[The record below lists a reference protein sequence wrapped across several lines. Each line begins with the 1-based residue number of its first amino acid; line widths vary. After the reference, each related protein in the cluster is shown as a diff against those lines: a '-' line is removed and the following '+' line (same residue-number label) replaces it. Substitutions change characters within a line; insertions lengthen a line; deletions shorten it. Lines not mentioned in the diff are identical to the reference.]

1 MNMPANVLLRMI
13 SIAFCMITPLTSS
26 ALAQDYSPDA
36 VSMFRELKQQPN
48 DLARYAYLLRE
59 IPKLPVSDQQ
69 LAMQMFASVE
79 NELGLY
85 NEAVHDFPLKSYIA
99 ADATLPTPAEWKPAD
114 AAEVITQLAAD
125 RRIVLI
131 NEAHHD
137 AHTRQLTLTLLP
149 RLRALGFDYFAVE
162 ALSDKDDQLMQRG
175 YPVKDSGTQYLH
187 EPTYGDI
194 VRTAIKL
201 GFTLVPYDADTG
213 PMQDREAG
221 QANNLYRKVFAR
233 DPHARLFVHAG
244 YAHIDKAKGRLGNTA
259 PMAMHLQQLTG
270 IEPLS
275 IDQTQFREQL
285 PGKPDAYQKLI
296 KDFPPNGPTVLVN
309 RTTGRPWSAHP
320 DWYDLNVLLPPADT
334 GGVESGYIQ
343 PLTTVRDTDRD
354 HLMLA
359 NRLNKQRPDWL
370 TLRNERIPYAIRT
383 TLCKTRFPCVV
394 DAHYVNEPDEAIAA
408 DRYAFMQGDAASRLY
423 LRPGRYR
430 LRAWDIRGKTLSQ
443 KIITVH

>member
-1 MNMPANVLLRMI
+1 MPNWMAPRVAF
-13 SIAFCMITPLTSS
+13 IAIGLATPLSVPVS
-26 ALAQDYSPDA
+26 AQDYSPDA
-36 VSMFRELKQQPN
+36 VRMFHELKQQPN
-48 DLARYAYLLRE
+48 DLARYAYLLGE
-59 IPKLPVSDQQ
+59 IPKLPASDQQ
-69 LAMQMFASVE
+69 LAMQMFAAVE

-85 NEAVHDFPLKSYIA
+85 NEAVHDFPLKSYIPV
-99 ADATLPTPAEWKPAD
+99 DATLPTPAEWKPAD

-137 AHTRQLTLTLLP
+137 AHTRQLTLALLP

-162 ALSDKDDQLMQRG
+162 ALSDKDGQLMQRG
-175 YPVKDSGTQYLH
+175 YPVKDSGTEYLH
-187 EPTYGDI
+187 EPAYGDI

-201 GFTLVPYDADTG
+201 GFALVPYDADSGTI
-213 PMQDREAG
+213 QDREAG

-259 PMAMHLQQLTG
+259 SMAMHLQQLTG

-285 PGKPDAYQKLI
+285 PAKPDAYRKLI
-296 KDFPPNGPTVLVN
+296 GDFPPDGPTVLVN
-309 RTTGRPWSAHP
+309 RSTGRPWSDHP
-320 DWYDLNVLLPPADT
+320 EQYDLNVLLPPAST
-334 GGVESGYIQ
+334 GGIESGLVQ
-343 PLTTVRDTDRD
+343 PLTTVRDADRD
-354 HLMLA
+354 HLMLP

-383 TLCKTRFPCVV
+383 TLCKTRVPCVV
-394 DAHYVNEPDEAIAA
+394 DAHYINESDEAIAA
-408 DRYAFMQGDAASRLY
+408 DRYAFMQGDAASKLY

-430 LRAWDIRGKTLSQ
+430 LRAWDIRGRTLSRET
-443 KIITVH
+443 ITVGEH

>member
-1 MNMPANVLLRMI
+1 MFHELR
-13 SIAFCMITPLTSS
+13 
-26 ALAQDYSPDA
+26 
-36 VSMFRELKQQPN
+36 QQPN
-48 DLARYAYLLRE
+48 DLARYAYLLSV
-59 IPKLPVSDQQ
+59 IPKLSVSDQQ

-99 ADATLPTPAEWKPAD
+99 VDATLPTPAEWKPAD

-137 AHTRQLTLTLLP
+137 AHTRLLTLALLP
-149 RLRALGFDYFAVE
+149 RLRALGFNYFAVE
-162 ALSDKDDQLMQRG
+162 TLSDKDDQLMQRG
-175 YPVKDSGTQYLH
+175 YPVKDSGTEYLH

-201 GFTLVPYDADTG
+201 GFTLVSYDADTG
-213 PMQDREAG
+213 TMQDREAG
-221 QANNLYRKVFAR
+221 QANNLYRKVLTR

-285 PGKPDAYQKLI
+285 PGKPDAYQKLTR
-296 KDFPPNGPTVLVN
+296 DFPPDGPTVLVN

-320 DWYDLNVLLPPADT
+320 DRYDLNVLLPPADT
-334 GGVESGYIQ
+334 GGIESGYIQ

-359 NRLNKQRPDWL
+359 NHLNRQRPDWL
-370 TLRNERIPYAIRT
+370 TLRNGRIPYAIGT

-394 DAHYVNEPDEAIAA
+394 DAHYVNEPDEAISA
-408 DRYAFMQGDAASRLY
+408 DRYAFMQGDAASKLY

-430 LRAWDIRGKTLSQ
+430 LRAWDIRGRTLSQ
-443 KIITVH
+443 KTITVH

>member
-1 MNMPANVLLRMI
+1 MPNWAPRVAF
-13 SIAFCMITPLTSS
+13 IAVGLAMPLTAPLS
-26 ALAQDYSPDA
+26 AQDYSLDA
-36 VSMFRELKQQPN
+36 VSMFHELKQQPN
-48 DLARYAYLLRE
+48 DLARYAYLIRE
-59 IPKLPVSDQQ
+59 IPRLPVSDQQ

-99 ADATLPTPAEWKPAD
+99 VDASLPTPTEWKPAD

-137 AHTRQLTLTLLP
+137 AHTRQLTLALLP

-175 YPVKDSGTQYLH
+175 YPVKDSGTEYLH

-213 PMQDREAG
+213 ADREAG

-285 PGKPDAYQKLI
+285 PGKPDAYQQLI

-309 RTTGRPWSAHP
+309 RSTGRPWSAHP
-320 DWYDLNVLLPPADT
+320 DRYDLNVLLPPADT

-443 KIITVH
+443 KIITVGEP

>member
-1 MNMPANVLLRMI
+1 MPKRMAPRMAFIAAGLATSLTAPI
-13 SIAFCMITPLTSS
+13 S
-26 ALAQDYSPDA
+26 AQDYSPGA
-36 VSMFRELKQQPN
+36 VSMFHELKQQPN

-69 LAMQMFASVE
+69 LAMQMFASLE

-99 ADATLPTPAEWKPAD
+99 VDATLPTPAEWKPAD
-114 AAEVITQLAAD
+114 AAEIITQLAAD
-125 RRIVLI
+125 RHIVLI

-137 AHTRQLTLTLLP
+137 AHTRQLTLALLP

-175 YPVKDSGTQYLH
+175 YPVKDSGTEYLH

-194 VRTAIKL
+194 VRSAIKL

-213 PMQDREAG
+213 TMQAREAG

-259 PMAMHLQQLTG
+259 PMAMYLQQLTG

-296 KDFPPNGPTVLVN
+296 GDFPSNGPIVLVN

-320 DWYDLNVLLPPADT
+320 DWYDLDVLLPPADT

-354 HLMLA
+354 HLMLP
-359 NRLNKQRPDWL
+359 NHLNKQRPDWL

-394 DAHYVNEPDEAIAA
+394 DAHYINEPDEAITA
-408 DRYAFMQGDAASRLY
+408 DRYVFMQGDAESKLY

-430 LRAWDIRGKTLSQ
+430 LRAWDIRGRTLSQ
-443 KIITVH
+443 KIITAGER

>member
-1 MNMPANVLLRMI
+1 MPNRMAPRVAF
-13 SIAFCMITPLTSS
+13 IAAGLAMSLIAPVS
-26 ALAQDYSPDA
+26 AQDYSPDA
-36 VSMFRELKQQPN
+36 VGMFHELKQQPN

-99 ADATLPTPAEWKPAD
+99 VDATLPTPAEWKPAD

-137 AHTRQLTLTLLP
+137 AHTRQLTLALLP
-149 RLRALGFDYFAVE
+149 RLRALGFNYFAVE

-175 YPVKDSGTQYLH
+175 YPVKDSGTEYLH
-187 EPTYGDI
+187 EPAYGDI
-194 VRTAIKL
+194 LRSAIKL

-213 PMQDREAG
+213 TMQDREAG
-221 QANNLYRKVFAR
+221 QANNLYREVFAR

-296 KDFPPNGPTVLVN
+296 GDFPSDGPIVLVN

-334 GGVESGYIQ
+334 GGDESGYTQ
-343 PLTTVRDTDRD
+343 SLTTVRDTDRD

-359 NRLNKQRPDWL
+359 NHLNKQRPDWL

-394 DAHYVNEPDEAIAA
+394 DAHYVNEPDEAITA
-408 DRYAFMQGDAASRLY
+408 DRYAFMQGDAASKLY

-430 LRAWDIRGKTLSQ
+430 LRAWDIRGRTLSQ
-443 KIITVH
+443 KIITIGEH

>member
-1 MNMPANVLLRMI
+1 MPNWMAPRVAL
-13 SIAFCMITPLTSS
+13 IAAGLAVSLIAPVS
-26 ALAQDYSPDA
+26 AQDYSPDA
-36 VSMFRELKQQPN
+36 VGMFHELKQQPN

-85 NEAVHDFPLKSYIA
+85 NEAVHDFPLKTHIA
-99 ADATLPTPAEWKPAD
+99 VDATLPTPAEWKPAD
-114 AAEVITQLAAD
+114 ATEVITQLATD

-137 AHTRQLTLTLLP
+137 AHTRQLTLALLP
-149 RLRALGFDYFAVE
+149 RLRALGFNYFAVE

-175 YPVKDSGTQYLH
+175 YPVKDSGTEYLH
-187 EPTYGDI
+187 EPAYGDI

-201 GFTLVPYDADTG
+201 GFTLVAYDADTG
-213 PMQDREAG
+213 TMQDREAG

-296 KDFPPNGPTVLVN
+296 KDFPSDGPIVLIN

-320 DWYDLNVLLPPADT
+320 DRYDLNVLLPPADT
-334 GGVESGYIQ
+334 GGGESGYIQ

-359 NRLNKQRPDWL
+359 NHLNKQRPDWL

-394 DAHYVNEPDEAIAA
+394 DAHYVNEPDEAITA

-430 LRAWDIRGKTLSQ
+430 LRAWDIRGRTLSQ
-443 KIITVH
+443 KIITVGEH

>member
-1 MNMPANVLLRMI
+1 MPGKLLFRMI
-13 SIAFCMITPLTSS
+13 PIAFCMITPLVLT
-26 ALAQDYSPDA
+26 ARAQDYSPDA
-36 VSMFRELKQQPN
+36 VSMFHELKRQPN
-48 DLARYAYLLRE
+48 DLARYAYLISV
-59 IPKLPVSDQQ
+59 IPKLSVSDQQ

-99 ADATLPTPAEWKPAD
+99 VDASLPTPAEWKSAD
-114 AAEVITQLAAD
+114 AADVITRLAAD

-137 AHTRQLTLTLLP
+137 AHTRQLTLALLP
-149 RLRALGFDYFAVE
+149 RLRALGFDYFGVE

-175 YPVKDSGTQYLH
+175 YPVKDSGTEYLH
-187 EPTYGDI
+187 EPAYGEI

-201 GFTLVPYDADTG
+201 GFTVVPYDADTG
-213 PMQDREAG
+213 TMQDREAG
-221 QANNLYRKVFAR
+221 QADNLYRKVFAR

-259 PMAMHLQQLTG
+259 PMAMHLQRLTG

-285 PGKPDAYQKLI
+285 PAKPDAYQKLI
-296 KDFPPNGPTVLVN
+296 RDFPPDSPIVLVN
-309 RTTGRPWSAHP
+309 RSTGRPWSDHP
-320 DWYDLNVLLPPADT
+320 ERYDLNVLLPPAST
-334 GGVESGYIQ
+334 GGVESGLIQ

-354 HLMLA
+354 HLMLP
-359 NRLNKQRPDWL
+359 NHLNKQRPDWL
-370 TLRNERIPYAIRT
+370 TLRHERIPYAIRT

-394 DAHYVNEPDEAIAA
+394 DAHYVNEPDEAISA

-423 LRPGRYR
+423 LRPGTYR
-430 LRAWDIRGKTLSQ
+430 LRAWDVRGKTLSQ
-443 KIITVH
+443 KIITIGEH

>member
-1 MNMPANVLLRMI
+1 MPKRMA
-13 SIAFCMITPLTSS
+13 SRVAFIAAGLATSLTASVS
-26 ALAQDYSPDA
+26 AQDYSPDA
-36 VSMFRELKQQPN
+36 VGMFHELKQQPN

-59 IPKLPVSDQQ
+59 IPNLPVSDQQ

-99 ADATLPTPAEWKPAD
+99 VDATLPTPAEWKPAD

-137 AHTRQLTLTLLP
+137 AHTRQLTLALLP
-149 RLRALGFDYFAVE
+149 RLRALGFNYFAVE

-175 YPVKDSGTQYLH
+175 YPVKESGTEYLH
-187 EPTYGDI
+187 EPAYGDI
-194 VRTAIKL
+194 LRSAIKL
-201 GFTLVPYDADTG
+201 GFTLVPYDADAGT
-213 PMQDREAG
+213 MQDREAG
-221 QANNLYRKVFAR
+221 QANNLYREVFAR

-296 KDFPPNGPTVLVN
+296 GDFPSDGPIVLVN

-334 GGVESGYIQ
+334 GGDESGYTQ
-343 PLTTVRDTDRD
+343 SLTTVRDTDRD

-359 NRLNKQRPDWL
+359 NHLNKQRPDWL

-394 DAHYVNEPDEAIAA
+394 DAHYVNEPDEAITA

-430 LRAWDIRGKTLSQ
+430 LRAWDIRGRTLSQ
-443 KIITVH
+443 KIITIGEH

>member
-1 MNMPANVLLRMI
+1 MPKRMA
-13 SIAFCMITPLTSS
+13 SRVAFIAAGLATSLTASVS
-26 ALAQDYSPDA
+26 AQDYSPDA
-36 VSMFRELKQQPN
+36 VSMFHELKQQPN

-99 ADATLPTPAEWKPAD
+99 VDATLPTPAEWKPAD

-137 AHTRQLTLTLLP
+137 AHTRQLTLALLP
-149 RLRALGFDYFAVE
+149 RLRALGFNYFAVE

-175 YPVKDSGTQYLH
+175 YPVKDSGTEYLH
-187 EPTYGDI
+187 EPAYGDI
-194 VRTAIKL
+194 LRSAIKL
-201 GFTLVPYDADTG
+201 GFTLVPYDADAGT
-213 PMQDREAG
+213 MQDREAG
-221 QANNLYRKVFAR
+221 QANNLYREVFAR

-259 PMAMHLQQLTG
+259 PMAMHLKQLTG

-296 KDFPPNGPTVLVN
+296 GDFPSDGPIVLVN

-334 GGVESGYIQ
+334 GGDESGYTQ
-343 PLTTVRDTDRD
+343 SLTTVRDTDRD

-359 NRLNKQRPDWL
+359 NHLNKQRPDWL

-394 DAHYVNEPDEAIAA
+394 DAHYVNEPDEAITA
-408 DRYAFMQGDAASRLY
+408 DRYAFMQGDAASKLY

-430 LRAWDIRGKTLSQ
+430 LRAWDIRGRTLSQ
-443 KIITVH
+443 KIITVGEH

>member
-1 MNMPANVLLRMI
+1 MPNRMAPRVAF
-13 SIAFCMITPLTSS
+13 IAAGLAMSLIAPVS
-26 ALAQDYSPDA
+26 AQDYSPDV
-36 VSMFRELKQQPN
+36 VSMFHELKQQPN
-48 DLARYAYLLRE
+48 DLARYAYLIRE

-99 ADATLPTPAEWKPAD
+99 VDATLPTPAEWKSAD
-114 AAEVITQLAAD
+114 AAKVITQLAAD

-137 AHTRQLTLTLLP
+137 AHTRQLTLALLP
-149 RLRALGFDYFAVE
+149 RLRALGFNYFAAE

-175 YPVKDSGTQYLH
+175 YPVKDSGTEYLH
-187 EPTYGDI
+187 EPAYGDI

-201 GFTLVPYDADTG
+201 GFILVSYDADSSAV
-213 PMQDREAG
+213 QDREAG

-233 DPHARLFVHAG
+233 DPNARLFVHAG
-244 YAHIDKAKGRLGNTA
+244 YAHIDKARGRLGNTA

-285 PGKPDAYQKLI
+285 PGKPDAYQQLI
-296 KDFPPNGPTVLVN
+296 RDFPPDGPTVLVN
-309 RTTGRPWSAHP
+309 RSTGRAWSAHP
-320 DWYDLNVLLPPADT
+320 DAYDLNVLLPPADT

-343 PLTTVRDTDRD
+343 LLTTVRDTDRD
-354 HLMLA
+354 QLMLA
-359 NRLNKQRPDWL
+359 NHLDKQRPDWV

-383 TLCKTRFPCVV
+383 TLCKARFPCVV
-394 DAHYVNEPDEAIAA
+394 DAHYVNEPDEAIPA
-408 DRYAFMQGDAASRLY
+408 DRYAFMQGDAASKLY

-443 KIITVH
+443 QTITMH